1 MNKLLTE
8 YTFQLDMNVEWGDMD
23 ALQHVNNVEYFK
35 YFQKVRIAYFE
46 KNNSSMLFSESRIS
60 TILASTQCKFIYPLF
75 YPDTISIGARVESMA
90 NDYFTMKY
98 AVISNKNQRLAAI
111 GDAKVV
117 MVDYEKNSK
126 TPIPKEI
133 KKRIIEF
140 EKTEINFLV
149 EK

>member
-1 MNKLLTE
+1 
-8 YTFQLDMNVEWGDMD
+8 MNVEWGDMD

-46 KNNSSMLFSESRIS
+46 QNNSSMLFSESRIS

-111 GDAKVV
+111 GDAI
-117 MVDYEKNSK
+117 DEPSQD
-126 TPIPKEI
+126 E
-133 KKRIIEF
+133 
-140 EKTEINFLV
+140 
-149 EK
+149 

>member
-75 YPDTISIGARVESMA
+75 YPDTISIGTRVESMA

-117 MVDYEKNSK
+117 MFDYEKNSK
-126 TPIPKEI
+126 TSIPKEI
-133 KKRIIEF
+133 KKRIIEY
-140 EKTEINFLV
+140 EKTEINFLA
-149 EK
+149 EN

>member
-1 MNKLLTE
+1 MQK
-8 YTFQLDMNVEWGDMD
+8 FLDEFSFVKDMDVDWGDMD

-35 YFQKVRIAYFE
+35 YFQKARIAYFE
-46 KNNSSMLFSESRIS
+46 KNNSNNLFSESRIS

-75 YPDTISIGARVESMA
+75 YPDTISVGSRVESMA

-98 AVISNKNQRLAAI
+98 AVISHKNQRLVAI

-117 MVDYEKNSK
+117 MFDYAKNSK

-149 EK
+149 QK